1 MPVGPDL
8 LLQTTPDVA
17 PRTAPK
23 GPGKPAGA
31 GQDGPSSF
39 AKVYKDNQ
47 AKPSDSVASKS
58 AKPGAEKAAD
68 PAAEASTDAS
78 VATEV
83 SAEPVATG
91 KGLPLED
98 DTPPE
103 EGVLDPLVMLG
114 LVDTPLPMA
123 PPLPAASVGVLT
135 PQAVEPGLGIPGDT
149 DPEAIKADLDILAQL
164 GARSSMQATTTAE
177 DALPDEQVAQPTADE
192 GFGEIA
198 KLVSDTLKTG
208 KTDDE
213 GDASLSTLELA
224 LPDSPTEAK
233 TADLRSDQFV
243 SRLNALGQ
251 AMTPAAG
258 QAERAAMLAPGQPV
272 ALHQNGW
279 TEAVVDRVMW
289 LSSQNLKSA
298 DIQLH
303 PQELGRLEVR
313 IQMDQDQTQVT
324 FASANAGVRE
334 TLDSQMHRLREM
346 FAQQGMNQLDVSVS
360 DQSMNR
366 GWGGQQAQAD
376 SNAQGQQRSGRGE
389 TGDVGDV
396 DGGASV
402 ETLSSTPLRAGR
414 GLVDYYA

>member
-17 PRTAPK
+17 PRAAPK
-23 GPGKPAGA
+23 GPSKPAGA
-31 GQDGPSSF
+31 SQDGPSNF
-39 AKVYKDNQ
+39 AKVYRDNQ
-47 AKPSDSVASKS
+47 AKPSDSAVSKS
-58 AKPGAEKAAD
+58 VKPGAEKPAD
-68 PAAEASTDAS
+68 PAAAASTDAPA
-78 VATEV
+78 ATEL
-83 SAEPVATG
+83 SAESVLSG
-91 KGLPLED
+91 KALPLED

-103 EGVLDPLVMLG
+103 EGLLDPLVMLG

-123 PPLPAASVGVLT
+123 PLMPMVPVGDLT
-135 PQAVEPGLGIPGDT
+135 PQATEPGLGIPGDI
-149 DPEAIKADLDILAQL
+149 DPEAIKADLDILGQL
-164 GARSSMQATTTAE
+164 GARSSMQATSTVG
-177 DALPDEQVAQPTADE
+177 DASLDEQVAQPTADE

-198 KLVSDTLKTG
+198 KLVSDTLTAG
-208 KTDDE
+208 KAEGE
-213 GDASLSTLELA
+213 GDAALGTLELA
-224 LPDSPTEAK
+224 LPDNPTEAK

-334 TLDSQMHRLREM
+334 ALDSQMHRLREM
-346 FAQQGMNQLDVSVS
+346 FAQQGMNQLDVNVS

-376 SNAQGQQRSGRGE
+376 SNAQGQQRGGRGE
-389 TGDVGDV
+389 AGDLGDV
-396 DGGASV
+396 DSGASI
-402 ETLSSTPLRAGR
+402 ETLSSTPHRAGR

>member
-8 LLQTTPDVA
+8 LLQTTPDVT
-17 PRTAPK
+17 PRAAPK
-23 GPGKPAGA
+23 GPAKPAGSS
-31 GQDGPSSF
+31 QDGPSSF
-39 AKVYKDNQ
+39 SKVYRDNQ
-47 AKPSDSVASKS
+47 AKPSDGAASKV
-58 AKPGAEKAAD
+58 AKPGAEKPAG
-68 PAAEASTDAS
+68 PAAAASTDAPA
-78 VATEV
+78 ATEL
-83 SAEPVATG
+83 SAESGVSG

-98 DTPPE
+98 DAPPE
-103 EGVLDPLVMLG
+103 EGMLDPLVMFG
-114 LVDTPLPMA
+114 LVETPLPMA
-123 PPLPAASVGVLT
+123 PLMPTASVGDLT
-135 PQAVEPGLGIPGDT
+135 PQATEPGLGIPGDT
-149 DPEAIKADLDILAQL
+149 DPEAIKADLSILGQL
-164 GARSSMQATTTAE
+164 GARSTMQAATVAA

-192 GFGEIA
+192 GFVEIA
-198 KLVSDTLKTG
+198 KLVSDTLTSG
-208 KTDDE
+208 KANDE
-213 GDASLSTLELA
+213 GEASLSTLELA
-224 LPDSPTEAK
+224 LPDNPTEAK

-258 QAERAAMLAPGQPV
+258 QAERAPVLTPGQPV

-303 PQELGRLEVR
+303 PLELGRLEVR

-334 TLDSQMHRLREM
+334 ALDSQMHRLREM
-346 FAQQGMNQLDVSVS
+346 FAQQGMNQLDVNVS

-376 SNAQGQQRSGRGE
+376 SNAQGQQRGGRGE
-389 TGDVGDV
+389 AGDAGDV
-396 DGGASV
+396 DSGASI
-402 ETLSSTPLRAGR
+402 EALSSTPLRAGR